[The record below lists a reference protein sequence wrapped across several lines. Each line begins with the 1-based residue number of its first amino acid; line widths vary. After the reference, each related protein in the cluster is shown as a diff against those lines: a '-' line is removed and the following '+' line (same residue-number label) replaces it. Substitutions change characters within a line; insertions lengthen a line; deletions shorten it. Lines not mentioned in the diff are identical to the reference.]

1 MGSKQDLRLAGWGS
15 AWWKGEGVEI
25 GLTVAQKVQE
35 CVESPGPLAVEGRY
49 HRTAKAGRAA
59 TCLQF
64 RLSSLQGLV
73 NIVFRG
79 E

>member
-15 AWWKGEGVEI
+15 AWWKGVGI
-25 GLTVAQKVQE
+25 GLTSAQKVQE
-35 CVESPGPLAVEGRY
+35 CVENPGPLAVEGCY
-49 HRTAKAGRAA
+49 HRTLKAGRAG